1 MRQLMI
7 ALLAAALAAVMPGTA
22 AADRAYHTKRLQLT
36 AVGGAPGGGTVVN
49 IHTDG
54 PQLYAHELYTLIDAV
69 PGTYQVF
76 VNLSPTS
83 LDCTGPTFTVP
94 TAMITTNP
102 SGNGEA
108 DATFTPEDVAAFR
121 GMTFSLSW
129 TVTGPATYVSG
140 CTVTVLD

>member
-1 MRQLMI
+1 MRRLMI
-7 ALLAAALAAVMPGTA
+7 ALLAAALAAVMAGTA
-22 AADRAYHTKRLQLT
+22 AADRVYHTQRLQLT

-69 PGTYQVF
+69 PGMYQVF

-94 TAMITTNP
+94 TAVMTTNA
-102 SGNGEA
+102 SGNGQA

-121 GMTFSLSW
+121 DMTFSLSW

>member
-1 MRQLMI
+1 MRRLMI

-22 AADRAYHTKRLQLT
+22 AADRVYHTKRPQLT

-49 IHTDG
+49 IHTNG

-94 TAMITTNP
+94 TAMITTSP
-102 SGNGEA
+102 SGNGQA

-140 CTVTVLD
+140 CTVTMLD